1 MSAAGQQSVLAQ
13 IRGSNPYEIL
23 NDLLV
28 PTCAGDDGKG
38 SVDECPMYVQRL
50 NQCMFRDC
58 CKRLS
63 RNVSTELALVS
74 GVQDCD
80 RPDWPIPKET
90 PPSPPSPPPSPPA
103 TTPAPSPFDAVPEPC
118 PPGRCVEFVISLP
131 ITEDQFTLEY
141 QNTFRGAIAKAAE
154 VPVSAV
160 QITSIQVANSLRRRR
175 LLQDKIQIAVEV
187 TTDDYETAVQVSERL
202 TQDRINQEL
211 REAGLDEGLL
221 VKKAKVALSLEADSG
236 GRGST
241 TLLTVLLV
249 AAISCSIIA
258 GAILGYCWRRRKMQ
272 ELAGMHDGFDLVKDS
287 PTKQLESKGGAEVRE
302 GTSAKYGAGVG
313 VAEAAKVAGRRN
325 AGADDGKEDAKAAG
339 GSPGDGWGTK
349 LASEPIMVDEDGFES
364 AHTCTSRKYPCATTQ
379 TAWLMFGP
387 SICAKAALNRS
398 NARRFGG
405 VTLHPGP
412 LAQICC

>member
-63 RNVSTELALVS
+63 RNVSTELALAS
-74 GVQDCD
+74 AVQDCD
-80 RPDWPIPKET
+80 RPDWPIPA
-90 PPSPPSPPPSPPA
+90 PLPPPPPPA
-103 TTPAPSPFDAVPEPC
+103 TTPAPC

-131 ITEDQFTLEY
+131 ITEDQFILEY
-141 QNTFRGAIAKAAE
+141 INQNTFRRAIAQAAE

-160 QITSIQVANSLRRRR
+160 QITSIQVANSPRRRR
-175 LLQDKIQIAVEV
+175 LLMDKIQIAVEV

-211 REAGLDEGLL
+211 REAGLSEGLL
-221 VKKAKVALSLEADSG
+221 VKKAQVALSLGEESG

-241 TLLTVLLV
+241 PLLTVLLV
-249 AAISCSIIA
+249 VAISCSIMA
-258 GAILGYCWRRRKMQ
+258 GAIIGYCWRRRKMQ

-287 PTKQLESKGGAEVRE
+287 PTKQSEPKGSGAELRE

-313 VAEAAKVAGRRN
+313 VAEAAKVAGRRD
-325 AGADDGKEDAKAAG
+325 AGADDGNANAKTAG

-349 LASEPIMVDEDGFES
+349 LASEPIMIDEDGFES
-364 AHTCTSRKYPCATTQ
+364 AHTCTSRKCPCATTQ
-379 TAWLMFGP
+379 TAGLMFGP
-387 SICAKAALNRS
+387 CS
-398 NARRFGG
+398 ARIQ
-405 VTLHPGP
+405 
-412 LAQICC
+412 A